1 MFAWINHVNDQINS
15 RLDALAVLP
24 LAFVAVLG
32 VFVLA
37 TVAFESPAG
46 TLAASH
52 VARFEG

>member
-32 VFVLA
+32 FFVLA